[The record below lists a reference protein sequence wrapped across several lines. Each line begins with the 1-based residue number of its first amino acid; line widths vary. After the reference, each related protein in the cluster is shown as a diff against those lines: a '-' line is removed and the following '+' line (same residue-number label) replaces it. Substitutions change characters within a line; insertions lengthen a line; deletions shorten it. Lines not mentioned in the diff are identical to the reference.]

1 MESGVDSLREG
12 IAMTPK
18 EKINAFVER
27 MCDDVTMEQVLYDL
41 ELFVGIETG
50 LAQLDRGE
58 FIEHDDL
65 FDELLK
71 PDEKKKGNVVR
82 AGGKGSLGNKKPHR
96 SRLTK
101 NGSSVRKSVKEIGK

>member
-1 MESGVDSLREG
+1 
-12 IAMTPK
+12 MTPK
-18 EKINAFVER
+18 EKIKAYVER
-27 MCDDVTMEQVLYDL
+27 MPDDVTMEQVLYDL
-41 ELFVGIETG
+41 DLFIHIETG

-71 PDEKKKGNVVR
+71 PDEKKKSNVVR
-82 AGGKGSLGNKKPHR
+82 TGAKRSLGNKKIHR
-96 SRLTK
+96 SKLAK

>member
-1 MESGVDSLREG
+1 MEFGGDSLREG

-18 EKINAFVER
+18 EKIKAFVER
-27 MCDDVTMEQVLYDL
+27 MCDDVKMEQVLYDL
-41 ELFVGIETG
+41 DLFIHVEAG

-71 PDEKKKGNVVR
+71 PDEKKK
-82 AGGKGSLGNKKPHR
+82 
-96 SRLTK
+96 
-101 NGSSVRKSVKEIGK
+101 SSHSFNP